1 MCTAATYQTRDFYM
15 GRTLDYEFSYGD
27 QITVTP
33 RNYPFSFLHMP
44 SLSHHYAM
52 IGMACVMDDY
62 PLYYEM
68 GEKTMPLAEDVVLKD
83 SSADPQA
90 EAVET
95 TGADAVAAAINA
107 DPDNWT
113 TYNTTLVVQGGKV
126 LEVRRIW
133 VP

>member
-44 SLSHHYAM
+44 SLFHHYAM

-62 PLYYEM
+62 PLYYE
-68 GEKTMPLAEDVVLKD
+68 
-83 SSADPQA
+83 
-90 EAVET
+90 AVSYT
-95 TGADAVAAAINA
+95 HL
-107 DPDNWT
+107 
-113 TYNTTLVVQGGKV
+113 TLPTKA
-126 LEVRRIW
+126 
-133 VP
+133 